1 VIQVREQRACCR
13 FNSQSGTIATRC
25 RPARSFEEIAMKGWI
40 GLALVAG
47 ALVVAAPAL
56 MATTTAAP
64 AQTIMERADAAKAS
78 EFTAQRH
85 HRRYYRDG
93 YRPDYRPYYYARPY
107 YYRPYPYSSPAP
119 FTFGFGFGPFWW

>member
-1 VIQVREQRACCR
+1 
-13 FNSQSGTIATRC
+13 
-25 RPARSFEEIAMKGWI
+25 MKGWI

-119 FTFGFGFGPFWW
+119 FTFGFGFGPLWW